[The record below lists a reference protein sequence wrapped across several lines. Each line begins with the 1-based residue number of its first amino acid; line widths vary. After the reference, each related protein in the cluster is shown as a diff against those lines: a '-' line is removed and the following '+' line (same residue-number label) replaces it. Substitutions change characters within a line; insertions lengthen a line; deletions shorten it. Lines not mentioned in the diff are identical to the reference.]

1 MIKEIFTEKSKRAT
15 KSSGTKVRSRTSLFF
30 AALYIWNVK
39 TAVSF
44 LNLSPAAIIS
54 FYPFPK
60 LTQSV
65 AHCNV
70 SRREIHVISK
80 HEKEANISLTLE
92 SETLQLRLKG
102 LKVTGNVFES
112 SHLNIFKIFLSFFRG
127 SSLTNS
133 FPPQVFSM
141 E

>member
-30 AALYIWNVK
+30 AALYIWKVK

-80 HEKEANISLTLE
+80 YEKEANISLTLE
-92 SETLQLRLKG
+92 SETLQLRHRLKG

-112 SHLNIFKIFLSFFRG
+112 SPYRKSLKI
-127 SSLTNS
+127 NS
-133 FPPQVFSM
+133 TSKYI
-141 E
+141 